1 MKKFTF
7 LVAALCA
14 TMMASAATATFTPA
28 AWGNAGVSSSPYQE
42 ISKTVG
48 DVTLKIDSGFCN
60 GSQIRAYT
68 NAKVM
73 FTSENNITKIEF
85 TTQAGDK
92 GTDKYSASALSG
104 TGYTAEKAAT
114 SGVWIGSA
122 KSVTLTTSA
131 QCRMTQIIV
140 TTDGTG
146 SDAGTVDTLSVS
158 VAEALTTINALADN
172 GVTVDNYI
180 LSGVVSELD
189 LSTEFGNA
197 TFTLTDASGSGILIY
212 RAYNI
217 GNQKFTDAAQLAN
230 GDTVKVFGQ
239 LKKYVK
245 DAVTTPELVKGYL
258 LDRKTTGEGGGSE
271 GGEEGGEVAIK
282 DVDFMMA
289 YYYTYDEQA
298 YWDFD
303 IYNYDNDYPELYIE
317 SAVATSKSSISG
329 TYDFEEVYGTYYTSA
344 NDSVVIASGSVT
356 ITYTGKTDE
365 FEDPIYR
372 VAGTLVGE
380 DGVTYTID
388 VQIGTE
394 AFDYDA
400 YFAGTTQNECYLTL
414 EDVVAIRTVEIDNTV
429 YARDGRI
436 YAEEGARIYSLTGL
450 DVTRM
455 NGNLEGIYIVK
466 NGNKV
471 AKVAVA
477 K

>member
-372 VAGTLVGE
+372 VAGTIVGE
-380 DGVTYTID
+380 DGVTYKID